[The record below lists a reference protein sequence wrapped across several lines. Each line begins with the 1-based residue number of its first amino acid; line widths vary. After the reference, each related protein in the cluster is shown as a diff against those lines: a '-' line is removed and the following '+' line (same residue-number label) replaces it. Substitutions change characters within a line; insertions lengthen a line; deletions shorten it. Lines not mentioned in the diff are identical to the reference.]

1 MHGHQAHQLRRC
13 HLVHQVYLSNIEV
26 GVLLT
31 SFSTPVPVQSS
42 VVPIYS
48 SVAPVYSSAP
58 AYSAPYVNAS
68 TPAYTPPATSIAG
81 TGAYTASVP
90 TFTGAANKAF
100 AASGAG
106 LAAVF
111 GFAAYIL

>member
-1 MHGHQAHQLRRC
+1 MHGYQARQLLCC
-13 HLVHQVYLSNIEV
+13 HFVHQVRLSTFEV
-26 GVLLT
+26 EVLLT
-31 SFSTPVPVQSS
+31 SFSTPAAVYSS
-42 VVPIYS
+42 VAPVYS

-68 TPAYTPPATSIAG
+68 TPAYTPPATSVAG
-81 TGAYTASVP
+81 TGAHTAP
-90 TFTGAANKAF
+90 IATFTGAANKAF